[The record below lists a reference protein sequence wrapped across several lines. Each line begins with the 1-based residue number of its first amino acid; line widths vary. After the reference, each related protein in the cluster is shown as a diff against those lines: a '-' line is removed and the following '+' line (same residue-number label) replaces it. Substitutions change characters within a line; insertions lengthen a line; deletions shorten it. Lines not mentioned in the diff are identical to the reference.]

1 MSDTLKTVMISIP
14 SIKAIKEFVSIVSN
28 FSVSTTLKSG
38 RHVVDAKSIMGIFS
52 LDVSKPIELTIELN
66 DNGVEDRE
74 FALMDA
80 IKQFIVT

>member
-14 SIKAIKEFVSIVSN
+14 SIKAIKEFVGIVSN

-52 LDVSKPIELTIELN
+52 LDVSKPIELAIELN
-66 DNGVEDRE
+66 DNGVDERE

-80 IKQFIVT
+80 IKPFIVT

>member
-1 MSDTLKTVMISIP
+1 MSNTLKTVIISIP
-14 SIKAIKEFVSIVSN
+14 SIKAIKEFVGIVSN

-66 DNGVEDRE
+66 DNGVDDRE

-80 IKQFIVT
+80 IKPFIVT

>member
-14 SIKAIKEFVSIVSN
+14 SIKAIKEFVGIVSN

-38 RHVVDAKSIMGIFS
+38 RHVVDAKSIMGILS

-66 DNGVEDRE
+66 DNGVDDRE

>member
-14 SIKAIKEFVSIVSN
+14 SIKAIKEFVGIVSN

-66 DNGVEDRE
+66 GNGVDERE

-80 IKQFIVT
+80 IKPFIVT

>member
-14 SIKAIKEFVSIVSN
+14 SIKAIKEFVGIVSN

-66 DNGVEDRE
+66 DNGVDDRE